1 MSSLG
6 SLYRY
11 ELKKIVHRR
20 LTLVLLALLLLTTL
34 LLNLQSIPLYSVGSR
49 GADLTVAEEDG
60 GWHTDYRAM
69 LGGIP
74 IRWVDEDGQAAEKTV
89 GALEYIRTQR
99 QFARAWSGKPLDD
112 ETIQALQAFLA
123 QCDASADDGDAT
135 GWSYQNFYWV
145 FQSIYAVGLNPA
157 SPHTMEQAIRDE
169 IERNQTEIM
178 DSLQLTPAE
187 RAFWAGH
194 KQVSLPLTM
203 AYTPA
208 YRQLLSNAR
217 WIHIM
222 LVFFVIIALSE
233 SFSLERRVHT

>member
-89 GALEYIRTQR
+89 GALEDIRTQR
-99 QFARAWSGKPLDD
+99 QFARDW
-112 ETIQALQAFLA
+112 
-123 QCDASADDGDAT
+123 
-135 GWSYQNFYWV
+135 
-145 FQSIYAVGLNPA
+145 
-157 SPHTMEQAIRDE
+157 
-169 IERNQTEIM
+169 
-178 DSLQLTPAE
+178 
-187 RAFWAGH
+187 
-194 KQVSLPLTM
+194 
-203 AYTPA
+203 
-208 YRQLLSNAR
+208 
-217 WIHIM
+217 
-222 LVFFVIIALSE
+222 
-233 SFSLERRVHT
+233 